1 MFVGPRFLP
10 GLFNRHS
17 TILLPYAL
25 RQNQAVFKKISL
37 TLPLIP
43 KNYKMKVEK
52 NKVVSI
58 NYTLKSDKG
67 ELLDTSEGKSPLPYI
82 HGTGQLIPG
91 LEKELEGK
99 EPGTDLTVVI
109 PPAEA
114 YGEYSEEQV
123 FVVGKE
129 GFQGEEELVVGLQV
143 QLDTGNGQAIG
154 VVTKIEDENVTL
166 DLNHPLAGAT
176 LHFEVKIVDVRDAS
190 KEELDHGH
198 SHGEGG
204 HQH

>member
-1 MFVGPRFLP
+1 
-10 GLFNRHS
+10 
-17 TILLPYAL
+17 
-25 RQNQAVFKKISL
+25 
-37 TLPLIP
+37 
-43 KNYKMKVEK
+43 MKVEK

-58 NYTLKSDKG
+58 HYTLKSDKG
-67 ELLDTSEGKSPLPYI
+67 DLLDTSDGKSPLPYI

-91 LEKELEGK
+91 LEKKLEGQ
-99 EPGTDLTVVI
+99 ETGAELNVVI
-109 PPAEA
+109 PPEEA
-114 YGEYSEEQV
+114 YGEYNEEQV

-129 GFQGEEELVVGLQV
+129 GFQGEEELTVGLQV
-143 QLDTGNGQAIG
+143 QLDTGDGQAIG

-176 LHFEVKIVDVRDAS
+176 LHFDVKIEGVREATQ
-190 KEELDHGH
+190 EELDHGH

>member
-1 MFVGPRFLP
+1 MGTPFLSP
-10 GLFNRHS
+10 V
-17 TILLPYAL
+17 TIFFTL
-25 RQNQAVFKKISL
+25 RAKIS
-37 TLPLIP
+37 
-43 KNYKMKVEK
+43 KKASMKVEK

-58 NYTLKSDKG
+58 HYTLKSDKG
-67 ELLDTSEGKSPLPYI
+67 ELLDTSDGKDPLPYI
-82 HGTGQLIPG
+82 HGKGQLIPG

-99 EPGTDLTVVI
+99 EAGAELSLVI

-114 YGEYSEEQV
+114 YGDYNEEQV

-129 GFQGEEELVVGLQV
+129 GFQGEEELTVGLQV
-143 QLDTGNGQAIG
+143 QMDTGEGQAIG

-166 DLNHPLAGAT
+166 DLNHPLAGTT
-176 LHFEVKIVDVRDAS
+176 LHFEVKIVELRDAT

>member
-1 MFVGPRFLP
+1 
-10 GLFNRHS
+10 
-17 TILLPYAL
+17 
-25 RQNQAVFKKISL
+25 
-37 TLPLIP
+37 
-43 KNYKMKVEK
+43 MKVGK

-58 NYTLKSDKG
+58 HYTLKSEAG

-99 EPGTDLTVVI
+99 GKGDELNVVI
-109 PPAEA
+109 PPADA
-114 YGEYSEEQV
+114 YGDYNTEQV
-123 FVVGKE
+123 FVVGKD
-129 GFQGEEELVVGLQV
+129 GFQGDEELTVGLQV
-143 QLDTGNGQAIG
+143 QIDTGNGQAIG

-176 LHFEVKIVDVRDAS
+176 LHFEVKIEDVRDATP
-190 KEELDHGH
+190 EEIDHGH

-204 HQH
+204 VEH